1 MPAWQSFATGPY
13 SRMQSSGRAAW
24 PADLPQPPWVE
35 GTFVNLELTSFD
47 GKLLTGNVHMWARPG
62 LDPNTCAV
70 EVVWDSNAKQGV
82 RLGGLPD
89 IKWNPG
95 GPTEITWKLSTPVKT
110 SASVPRPSVIEAST
124 YVFCPFNNAHV
135 DRPWGVHFNSIEM
148 VVAGPDARTAYCK
161 QVRRGGERVSG
172 WTKLAGHHTF
182 DLRFACGALVRL
194 RGRELVDECR
204 GDVLLSLDA
213 LGKGVDVGGLQQAG
227 VPLQD
232 GELRG
237 LVSHSSG
244 CTTAYLRAEPKF
256 GPAADRVF
264 ATFLKQAGAR
274 LEYAQST
281 DGRREPSIDFE
292 DLSR

>member
-1 MPAWQSFATGPY
+1 
-13 SRMQSSGRAAW
+13 MQSTGRASW

-70 EVVWDSNAKQGV
+70 EVVWDTNAKQGV

-95 GPTEITWKLSTPVKT
+95 GPNEVTWNLSTPIAT
-110 SASVPRPSVIEAST
+110 SPRRSVIAASAF
-124 YVFCPFNNAHV
+124 VFCPFNNAHV
-135 DRPWGVHFNSIEM
+135 DRPWGVDFTSIEM
-148 VVAGPDARTAYCK
+148 LVGGPEARTAYCK
-161 QVRRGGERVSG
+161 QLRRGDAPAVS
-172 WTKLAGHHTF
+172 TKLAGHHTF

-213 LGKGVDVGGLQQAG
+213 LGTGVDVGGLQQAG

-232 GELRG
+232 EELRG
-237 LVSHSSG
+237 MASRGGS
-244 CTTAYLRAEPKF
+244 CATAYLRAEPKF
-256 GPAADRVF
+256 GAAADRAF

-274 LEYAQST
+274 LAYAQSR
-281 DGRREPSIDFE
+281 DGLRQPSAIE